1 MSGAGLGSQL
11 LFPSVTDLESTVRSV
26 NYVPD
31 HIFSSAMVALFAALL
46 PYVEH
51 LLQPTWTWE
60 SVEWEDGDAVRAFR
74 EQRRKLVEGSDKVR
88 RRLAK
93 EESDRTLGV
102 GKRARATFT
111 IAAVSNSSSNSNH
124 NIKRSSSTKNN
135 NTKSSSTSSGGG
147 GGGGGGD
154 DDINST
160 STSRGAPEQG

>member
-1 MSGAGLGSQL
+1 VL
-11 LFPSVTDLESTVRSV
+11 LTLESTVRSV

-93 EESDRTLGV
+93 EESERTLGV

-124 NIKRSSSTKNN
+124 NIKRSSSTSSSSTKNN
-135 NTKSSSTSSGGG
+135 NTKSSSTSSGGSGGDGG

-154 DDINST
+154 DNINST